1 MLFFIPQIIICVL
14 LITTIVLQSQ
24 GSGLSSTFGGGERVY
39 RSKRNIEKFLIYA
52 TVALTALFAII
63 SVLLLLHH

>member
-1 MLFFIPQIIICVL
+1 MLLFIPQILVAVL
-14 LITTIVLQSQ
+14 LIIAIVLQTQ

-39 RSKRNIEKFLIYA
+39 RSKRTIEKSLVWA
-52 TVALTALFAII
+52 TAILGCLFAVI